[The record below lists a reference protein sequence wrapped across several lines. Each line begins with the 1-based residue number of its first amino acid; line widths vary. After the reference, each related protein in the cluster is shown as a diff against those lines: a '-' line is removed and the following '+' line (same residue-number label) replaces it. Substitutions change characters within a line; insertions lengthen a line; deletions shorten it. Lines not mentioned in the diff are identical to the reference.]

1 MTARDRDVGGTMVGA
16 VTFTKHGRLVYVDP
30 SGQSPEVGD
39 RVMVETVEGPEVATV
54 VWGAQW
60 ADDVEGHLPRLLGPA
75 TERDEARD
83 ATSRRARA
91 LTKVAAR
98 RLVRH
103 HGLPMK
109 VVAVDHLP
117 DACAD
122 GQVTIWFSSPVR
134 VDFRQ
139 LVRDLGATLG
149 MKVELRQISDR
160 DVARVTG
167 GIGPC
172 GRDLCCATFLT
183 NLEPVTLRMAT
194 DQDLPANPLRISG
207 ACGKLMCCLRYEH
220 PLYQDGKPTCATGC
234 SSREAHDAVG

>member
-1 MTARDRDVGGTMVGA
+1 MRQIGA

-30 SGQSPEVGD
+30 AGHEPDVGD
-39 RVMVETVEGPEVATV
+39 RLLVETVEGPEVATCI
-54 VWGAQW
+54 WMAQW
-60 ADDVEGHLPRLLGPA
+60 SDVEGFLPKVLGPA
-75 TERDEARD
+75 GTADEERDA
-83 ATSRRARA
+83 ASRRVRA
-91 LTKVAAR
+91 LAKVAAK

-103 HGLPMK
+103 HGLAMK

-117 DACAD
+117 RACAD
-122 GQVTIWFSSPVR
+122 GQVTIWFSAAGR

-149 MKVELRQISDR
+149 MRVELRQLGDR

-183 NLEPVTLRMAT
+183 NLEPVTLRMAA

-220 PLYQDGKPTCATGC
+220 PLYVEAGAPACATGC
-234 SSREAHDAVG
+234 SSRAAHDAS

>member
-1 MTARDRDVGGTMVGA
+1 MAMVAA
-16 VTFTKHGRLVYVDP
+16 VTFTPRGRLVYVDP
-30 SGQSPEVGD
+30 AGSDAQVGD
-39 RVMVETVEGPEVATV
+39 RVLVETVDGPEVATLA
-54 VWGAQW
+54 WRGQW
-60 ADDVEGHLPRLLGPA
+60 VSEVDEDTLPSVLGTAGPA
-75 TERDEARD
+75 DEERDA
-83 ATSRRARA
+83 RARTVKA
-91 LTKVAAR
+91 RTRVAAR

-103 HGLPMK
+103 HELPMK
-109 VVAVDHLP
+109 VAAVDYLP
-117 DACAD
+117 QACPD
-122 GQVTIWFSSPVR
+122 GQVTIWFSAAGR

-149 MKVELRQISDR
+149 MKVELRQLSDR

-183 NLEPVTLRMAT
+183 DLEPVTLRMAR

-220 PLYQDGKPTCATGC
+220 PLYVEKAGKGKGC
-234 SSREAHDAVG
+234 SSAGSCGSRATYDGAGA